1 MNRPLRR
8 GYLAATAVALAAT
21 AVSLLTPA
29 LVHAQGGY
37 FGRNKVQYKPFDFSI
52 IKTEHFDVY
61 YYPVEREAA
70 MDAARMVE
78 RSYGR
83 LSRVLQHE
91 FDERKPV
98 IVYASHTDFQQ
109 TNALQGE
116 SVDESTG
123 GVTEALKS
131 RMIMPFTGSYA
142 DFDHVMTHELVHG
155 FQYDVMFRHG
165 AASDVNPFMVRLPFW
180 FMEGM
185 AEYVSIGSI
194 DAHTQS
200 WLRDAVLNGYLRN
213 INEMNQRD
221 DYLSYRFGQS
231 LWSYIGAKWGDEVI
245 GMLLDKAPRMGVERA
260 FSTTLGMTLG
270 DLSTEWENDVR
281 KTYLTQVTEHSQPQ
295 TFAEKLTKH
304 DKMYDPW
311 YLSPAISPDGTQM
324 VYLSQREGFSI
335 DMWLADA
342 HTGKVFDRLISSSK
356 NADFES
362 LRYMTSSAAFS
373 NDGNTLTFVAKSGGE
388 DALYL
393 YDLKKRKVT
402 KKLKFGFSA
411 LMSPTFSPDGQEI
424 AFTALVGGISDLF
437 ITDLKGEHL
446 KRLTN
451 DRYAEL
457 LPAWSPDGRTIA
469 ITTDRGPGTN
479 LDQLKYSLGHYEIAL
494 LDVATGQI
502 QSLPHQNAGKNINAV
517 WSPDG
522 SKLIWVNDR
531 TGVNNLY
538 LYDLKTTELSQITDL
553 ISGVIA
559 VGPLSPVLA
568 WSSRTGRLLFG
579 HFEAAGYNIYAVND
593 PLTLP
598 RTPVIETS
606 TAIATSNV
614 QQGASSQ
621 TPNPAVSPA
630 TTKQDPNAP
639 ASSYYRNGKELRES
653 DVLPA
658 GTTVAAPVSVAALI
672 DSATISLPD
681 TTDFTMSK
689 YKVKFTAD
697 VIGRPQIGAQ
707 VGGYY
712 GNGVTGGTYVQLSD
726 MLGNHNIVIAGNLSG
741 SLSDASIF
749 TGYSY
754 LKSRTNFGFALSQ
767 QPMYRYAGSGIIE
780 TPFHGDIRTVNANV
794 YQRDVFRSGQIG
806 ASYPFSPYSRVEL
819 AASGI
824 DYNSQE
830 LIEGYDLETGE
841 VVTKTSTLGRL
852 TFAQPEAAFVFDN
865 TLFGYTGPIVG
876 RRYRIALSQTVGD
889 VKYSQALLDFR
900 NYANY
905 KTNLVLATRFVGL
918 RRMGSQADRF
928 GNYWGSSYFL
938 RGYDYNS
945 FDNNSDECINSK
957 FYGSEQSQSFCP
969 VRDQLIGSNAL
980 LLNTELRYPIIKE
993 LQIGFLGNFPPVDAV
1008 AFFDG
1013 GLAWDNKVCNS
1024 PTSATL
1030 TGCTETGFTSMHV
1043 VWDRKPGQDPYLYR
1057 EPLFSYGLGLRI
1069 NVFYTV
1075 LRLDWAWA
1083 PNRPDHS
1090 NRFSLGF
1097 GPSF

>member
-1 MNRPLRR
+1 MTAL
-8 GYLAATAVALAAT
+8 AVAL
-21 AVSLLTPA
+21 STPA

-37 FGRNKVQYKPFDFSI
+37 FGRNKVQYKAFDFSI

-78 RSYGR
+78 RSYAR

-91 FDERKPV
+91 FEERKPL

-116 SVDESTG
+116 TVDESTG

-155 FQYDVMFRHG
+155 FQYDVLFRHG

-213 INEMNQRD
+213 IGEMNQRD

-231 LWSYIGAKWGDEVI
+231 LWSYIGSKWGDEVI
-245 GMLLDKAPRMGVERA
+245 GMLLEKAPRMGVERA
-260 FSTTLGMTLG
+260 FSSTLGMTLG
-270 DLSTEWENDVR
+270 ELSTEWENDVR
-281 KTYLTQVTEHSQPQ
+281 KTYLTQVTEHSQPS

-311 YLSPAISPDGTQM
+311 FLSPAISPDGSKM

-342 HTGKVFDRLISSSK
+342 HTGKVLDRLISSSK
-356 NADFES
+356 SADFES

-393 YDLKKRKVT
+393 YDLKRRKVT
-402 KKLKFGFSA
+402 KKLKFNLSA
-411 LMSPTFSPDGQEI
+411 LQAPTFSPDGSEI
-424 AFTALVGGISDLF
+424 AFTGLDGGISDLF
-437 ITDLKGEHL
+437 ITDLKGNVR
-446 KRLTN
+446 RLTH

-457 LPAWSPDGRTIA
+457 LPAWSPDGKTIA
-469 ITTDRGPGTN
+469 ITTDRGEGTN

-494 LDVATGQI
+494 IDVATGVVS
-502 QSLPHQNAGKNINAV
+502 SLPHQNAGKNINAV

-538 LYDLKTTELSQITDL
+538 LYDVKTTELSQITDL

-568 WSSRTGRLLFG
+568 WSTKTGRLLFG
-579 HFEAAGYNIYAVND
+579 HFESAGYNIYAVDD
-593 PLTLP
+593 PLKLP
-598 RTPVIETS
+598 RTPVLESPVVVASNDSSAT
-606 TAIATSNV
+606 ATSGV
-614 QQGASSQ
+614 AQ
-621 TPNPAVSPA
+621 TPAVVAANPNEPTA
-630 TTKQDPNAP
+630 
-639 ASSYYRNGKELRES
+639 SYYRNGADIRKS
-653 DVLPA
+653 DQLPA
-658 GTTVAAPVSVAALI
+658 GTLIAAPVSVAALI
-672 DSATISLPD
+672 DSATIALPD

-697 VIGRPQIGAQ
+697 LIGRPQIGAQ

-726 MLGNHNIVIAGNLSG
+726 MLGNHNIIIAGNLSG
-741 SLSDASIF
+741 SLSDASIY

-754 LKSRTNFGFALSQ
+754 LKTRTNFGFAVSQ
-767 QPMYRYAGSGIIE
+767 QPYYRYGGSGIIE
-780 TPFHGDIRTVNANV
+780 TPLHGELRTVNANI

-806 ASYPFSPYSRVEL
+806 ASYPFSTYSRIEFSL
-819 AASGI
+819 SGI
-824 DYNSQE
+824 DYNSQQ
-830 LIEGYDLETGE
+830 LIEGYDLQTGE
-841 VVTKTSTLGRL
+841 VVSKTDNLGRL
-852 TFAQPEAAFVFDN
+852 TFAEPEAAYVFDN
-865 TLFGYTGPIVG
+865 TMFGWTGPVVG
-876 RRYRIALSQTVGD
+876 RRYRLALSRTIGD
-889 VKYSQALLDFR
+889 VAYTQGIIDFR

-905 KTNLVLATRFVGL
+905 KQNLVFATRFIGV
-918 RRMGSQADRF
+918 RRAGQQADRF
-928 GNYWGSSYFL
+928 GNYWGNSYYL
-938 RGYDYNS
+938 RGYDSNS
-945 FDNNSDECINSK
+945 FDTGSNECIDSR
-957 FYGSEQSQSFCP
+957 FYSDTQSQSICP

-980 LLNTELRYPIIKE
+980 ILNTELRYPVIKE

-1013 GLAWDNKVCNS
+1013 GLAWDNKVCNTPS
-1024 PTSATL
+1024 TSTI
-1030 TGCTETGFTSMHV
+1030 TGCTDTGFSNMHV

-1090 NRFSLGF
+1090 NRFSIGF